1 MQTLEQVTPPQR
13 EQGCL
18 EAASFEFSSSRTT
31 LLAKGVRRVLAEPG
45 CCPRQLPRTVLTMLN
60 ERARMVGDGSIVVGA
75 IPFDADSV
83 CQLYVPASHRFVPR
97 DSRSGTDTP
106 MHAMINGMREVTD
119 ERHYKSAV
127 SEALSLMA
135 STELRKVVLSRS
147 IDIEAE
153 AALDVRAMV
162 DALRVRNPQAYV
174 FAVPTIG
181 GGTLLGASPE
191 LLVRKEAGRVVS
203 NPLAGSRPRPANATD
218 EAAVI
223 EELMASDKDR
233 REHAM
238 VVDAVAAGLSPF
250 CRTLEVPESPEVI
263 RTSSMLHLS
272 TRIEGRLV
280 DADVSSL
287 EMALALHPTPAVCG
301 TPCDLARSAISRL
314 EGYCRDQ
321 YCGVVG
327 WMDARG
333 DGEWAVSIRC
343 GLLKQNGL
351 RLYAGAGVVDGS
363 EPDSEWDE
371 TTAKLKT
378 MLDVFGLASADDT
391 AG

>member
-1 MQTLEQVTPPQR
+1 MQTLEQITGQQR
-13 EQGCL
+13 DSGCL
-18 EAASFEFSSSRTT
+18 ETASFEFSSSRMT
-31 LLAKGVRRVLAEPG
+31 LLANGVRRVLAEPG
-45 CCPRQLPRTVLTMLN
+45 CCPRQLPRSVLAMLA
-60 ERARMVGDGSIVVGA
+60 ERSRMTEAGSIVVGA
-75 IPFDADSV
+75 IPFDDRSV
-83 CQLYVPASHRFVPR
+83 CQLYVPASYRFVRRELPR
-97 DSRSGTDTP
+97 DGIVPAASVIAS
-106 MHAMINGMREVTD
+106 MREVTD
-119 ERHYKSAV
+119 ERQYKSAV
-127 SEALSLMA
+127 SEALSLMS

-147 IDIEAE
+147 IDIEAD

-162 DALRVRNPQAYV
+162 DALRDRNPQAYV

-191 LLVRKEAGRVVS
+191 LLLRKKDDVVVS
-203 NPLAGSRPRPANATD
+203 NPLAGSRPRPANAAD

-223 EELMASDKDR
+223 DELMASDKDR
-233 REHAM
+233 REHAL
-238 VVDAVAAGLSPF
+238 VVEAVAAGLSPF
-250 CRTLEVPESPEVI
+250 CRTLDVPEAPEVI

-272 TRIEGRLV
+272 TRIEGRL
-280 DADVSSL
+280 ADPEVSSL

-343 GLLKQNGL
+343 GLLKQNGM
-351 RLYAGAGVVDGS
+351 RLYAGAGIVDGS

-371 TTAKLKT
+371 TTAKLNT
-378 MLDVFGLASADDT
+378 MLDVFGLRPANDAS
-391 AG
+391 